1 MQLKQ
6 YIDMPNTVKH
16 YMDMAKMIGRTMEEH
31 TVINFYIKTDDETE
45 PKLFFDYL
53 YYDLNMCDCNEYGIL
68 YRIISDITIHN
79 FTATC
84 KISYEDNIQ
93 KFSIYIDKTENKLNI
108 NMLKDI
114 IKRSMDHS
122 LWMPYSEFLN
132 NNRRMLKECD
142 KLRLYAYDLTN
153 DNGDCVKLV
162 SDIPK
167 LLDCPVIFYRFTE
180 PGSISIYIDTEN
192 FRNDNHM
199 KEQEFIKNYAMG
211 VKQNG

>member
-1 MQLKQ
+1 MTHKQ
-6 YIDMPNTVKH
+6 YIDTPNTVKH
-16 YMDMAKMIGRTMEEH
+16 YMDMAKMIGRTMKEH
-31 TVINFYIKTDDETE
+31 IVINFYINTDDETE

-68 YRIISDITIHN
+68 YSIISDITIHN

-93 KFSIYIDKTENKLNI
+93 KFSIYIDKAENKLNM

-132 NNRRMLKECD
+132 KDMLKKCE

-153 DNGDCVKLV
+153 DNGNCVELV
-162 SDIPK
+162 SDISK
-167 LLDCPVIFYRFTE
+167 LLDCPVMFYKFTE
-180 PGSISIYIDTEN
+180 PRSISIYIDTEN
-192 FRNDNHM
+192 FRNDNHI
-199 KEQEFIKNYAMG
+199 KEQEFIKNYAME
-211 VKQNG
+211 VKQNNG

>member
-1 MQLKQ
+1 MKVKKQ

-16 YMDMAKMIGRTMEEH
+16 YMDMAKMIGRTMEKH
-31 TVINFYIKTDDETE
+31 IVTNFYIKTDDETE

-68 YRIISDITIHN
+68 YSIISDITIHN

-93 KFSIYIDKTENKLNI
+93 KFSIYIDKAENKLNI

-132 NNRRMLKECD
+132 KRMLKQCE

-153 DNGDCVKLV
+153 DNGDCVELV

-167 LLDCPVIFYRFTE
+167 LLDCPVMFYRFTE
-180 PGSISIYIDTEN
+180 LGSISIYIDTEN

-199 KEQEFIKNYAMG
+199 KEQEFIKNYAME

>member
-1 MQLKQ
+1 MEIKQ
-6 YIDMPNTVKH
+6 YIDRPNTVKH
-16 YMDMAKMIGRTMEEH
+16 YMDMAKRLEEH
-31 TVINFYIKTDDETE
+31 TVINFYIKTDDETK

-68 YRIISDITIHN
+68 YSIISDITIHN

-93 KFSIYIDKTENKLNI
+93 KFSIYIDKAENKLNI
-108 NMLKDI
+108 DMLKDI

-132 NNRRMLKECD
+132 KGMLNKCE

-153 DNGDCVKLV
+153 DNGDCVELV
-162 SDIPK
+162 SDISK
-167 LLDCPVIFYRFTE
+167 LLDCPVMFYKFTE
-180 PGSISIYIDTEN
+180 PRSISIYIDTED

-199 KEQEFIKNYAMG
+199 KKQEFIKNYVME

>member
-1 MQLKQ
+1 MAVKQ
-6 YIDMPNTVKH
+6 YIDTPNTVKH
-16 YMDMAKMIGRTMEEH
+16 YMDMAKMIRRTMEEH
-31 TVINFYIKTDDETE
+31 IVINSYIKTDDETK

-68 YRIISDITIHN
+68 YSIISDITIHN

-93 KFSIYIDKTENKLNI
+93 KFSIYIDKAENKLNM
-108 NMLKDI
+108 NLLKDI

-122 LWMPYSEFLN
+122 LWMSYSEFLN
-132 NNRRMLKECD
+132 TRMLKECD
-142 KLRLYAYDLTN
+142 KLHLYAYDLTN
-153 DNGDCVKLV
+153 DNGDCVELV

-167 LLDCPVIFYRFTE
+167 SLDCPVMFYRFAE
-180 PGSISIYIDTEN
+180 PGSLSIYIDTED

-199 KEQEFIKNYAMG
+199 EEQEFIKNYAME
-211 VKQNG
+211 VKQNEQ

>member
-1 MQLKQ
+1 MTVKKQ
-6 YIDMPNTVKH
+6 YIDTPNTVKH
-16 YMDMAKMIGRTMEEH
+16 YMDMAKMIRRTMEEH
-31 TVINFYIKTDDETE
+31 IVINFYIKTDDETK

-68 YRIISDITIHN
+68 YSIISDITIHN

-93 KFSIYIDKTENKLNI
+93 KFSIYIDKAENKLNMD
-108 NMLKDI
+108 MLKDI

-132 NNRRMLKECD
+132 KGMLNKCE

-153 DNGDCVKLV
+153 DNGDCVELV
-162 SDIPK
+162 SDISK
-167 LLDCPVIFYRFTE
+167 LLDCPVMFYKFTE
-180 PGSISIYIDTEN
+180 PRSISIYIDTED
-192 FRNDNHM
+192 FRNNNHM
-199 KEQEFIKNYAMG
+199 KKQEFIKNYAME

>member
-1 MQLKQ
+1 MAVKQ
-6 YIDMPNTVKH
+6 YIDTPNTVKH
-16 YMDMAKMIGRTMEEH
+16 YMDMAKVIERTIKEPMITY
-31 TVINFYIKTDDETE
+31 FYIKTDDG

-68 YRIISDITIHN
+68 YSIISDIMIHD
-79 FTATC
+79 FTAIC

-93 KFSIYIDKTENKLNI
+93 KFSIYIDKAENKLNI

-153 DNGDCVKLV
+153 DNGDCVELV

-199 KEQEFIKNYAMG
+199 KEQEFIKNYAME

>member
-1 MQLKQ
+1 MTHKQ
-6 YIDMPNTVKH
+6 HIDMPNTVKH

-31 TVINFYIKTDDETE
+31 IVINFYIKTDDETK

-68 YRIISDITIHN
+68 YSIISDITIHN

-93 KFSIYIDKTENKLNI
+93 KFSIYIDKAENKLNMD
-108 NMLKDI
+108 MLKDI

-132 NNRRMLKECD
+132 KGMLNKCE

-153 DNGDCVKLV
+153 DNGDCVELV
-162 SDIPK
+162 SDISK
-167 LLDCPVIFYRFTE
+167 LLDCPVMFYKFTE
-180 PGSISIYIDTEN
+180 PRSISIYIDTED

-199 KEQEFIKNYAMG
+199 KKQEFIKNYAME

>member
-1 MQLKQ
+1 MTHKQ

-31 TVINFYIKTDDETE
+31 IVINFYIKTDDETKL
-45 PKLFFDYL
+45 KLFFDYL

-68 YRIISDITIHN
+68 YSIISDITIHN

-93 KFSIYIDKTENKLNI
+93 KFSIYIDKAENKLNMD
-108 NMLKDI
+108 MLKDI

-132 NNRRMLKECD
+132 KGMLNKCE

-153 DNGDCVKLV
+153 DNGDCVELV
-162 SDIPK
+162 SDISK
-167 LLDCPVIFYRFTE
+167 LLDCPVMFYKFTE
-180 PGSISIYIDTEN
+180 PRSISIYIDTED

-199 KEQEFIKNYAMG
+199 KKQEFIKNYAME

>member
-1 MQLKQ
+1 MTHKQ

-31 TVINFYIKTDDETE
+31 IVINFYINTDDETE

-68 YRIISDITIHN
+68 YSIISDITIHN

-93 KFSIYIDKTENKLNI
+93 KFSIYIDKAENKLNM

-132 NNRRMLKECD
+132 KGMLNKCE

-153 DNGDCVKLV
+153 DNGDCVELV
-162 SDIPK
+162 SNISK
-167 LLDCPVIFYRFTE
+167 LLDCPVMFYKFTE
-180 PGSISIYIDTEN
+180 PRSISIYIDTED

-199 KEQEFIKNYAMG
+199 KKQEFIKNYAME

>member
-1 MQLKQ
+1 MTHKQ
-6 YIDMPNTVKH
+6 YIDTPNTVKH
-16 YMDMAKMIGRTMEEH
+16 YMDMAKMIGRTMKEH
-31 TVINFYIKTDDETE
+31 IVINFYINTDDETE

-68 YRIISDITIHN
+68 YSIISVITIHN

-93 KFSIYIDKTENKLNI
+93 KFSIYIDKAENKLNM

-132 NNRRMLKECD
+132 KDMLKKCE

-153 DNGDCVKLV
+153 DNGNCVELV
-162 SDIPK
+162 SDISK
-167 LLDCPVIFYRFTE
+167 LLDCPVMFYKFTE
-180 PGSISIYIDTEN
+180 PRSISIYIDTEN
-192 FRNDNHM
+192 FRNDNHI
-199 KEQEFIKNYAMG
+199 KEQEFIKNYAME
-211 VKQNG
+211 VKQNNG